1 MTVDLHLR
9 RRRGARVRTIAV
21 DSGEHR
27 VLRLDTVLRI
37 LSASGRGRVLTPN
50 EFRIVMALLDRRGQ
64 VVRRDEVVALAWF
77 PGAAVRSATLDAYL
91 HRIRCHLEV
100 LEADLTI
107 ETVRGVGW
115 VLH

>member
-1 MTVDLHLR
+1 MTVDLDR
-9 RRRGARVRTIAV
+9 RPHRVARIRTIAV

-37 LSASGRGRVLTPN
+37 LSTSDRLRVLTPN
-50 EFRIVMALLDRRGQ
+50 EFRIVTALLDRRDQ
-64 VVRRDEVVALAWF
+64 VVRREEVVALAWF
-77 PGAAVRSATLDAYL
+77 AGAAVQSATLDAYL